1 MKNLFKPEVI
11 DYLKNNKQEITREL
25 LDELQKTKEGKNIA
39 FKILDLEKNDE
50 GFYLDAFGKEI
61 SYQKIPTLKNRSR
74 KLTLSPIHIEEIKK
88 CKEDIFYFMDN
99 YVKIKTPRGVDYPDL
114 RYYQI
119 DFLNHILPDEHESI
133 VALLP
138 RQCCDA
144 STTIKVINNNIEK
157 EQTFEELFNECKKEN
172 N

>member
-1 MKNLFKPEVI
+1 MKNIFKPEVI
-11 DYLKNNKQEITREL
+11 TYLKNNKQEITRDL
-25 LDELQKTKEGKNIA
+25 LNELQKTKEGKNIA

-61 SYQKIPTLKNRSR
+61 SYQKIPSLKNRSR
-74 KLTLSPIHIEEIKK
+74 KLALSPIHTEEIKK
-88 CKEDIFYFMDN
+88 CKEDIFYFMNN
-99 YVKIKTPRGVDYPDL
+99 YVKIKTPKGVDYPDL

-138 RQCCDA
+138 RQCCTAD
-144 STTIKVINNNIEK
+144 TKVNTINNNIQK
-157 EQTFEELFNECKKEN
+157 EQTLKELFDECKQEN
-172 N
+172 I